1 MREPSDVSGDGKS
14 TVCSTSSSS
23 NKWNIKALDPSFFLM
38 EIHQWSVIGGFPLQ
52 RNSNAESFPIPSCLQ
67 YFAAA
72 IQWFC
77 VPDTRSRGRTQK
89 RKSDTADVCKA
100 EVERFAVKRGWRS
113 FYHRN
118 NNGCF
123 QQKETP
129 MNFRENVDKD
139 GNTLDLDNAI
149 GSSYY
154 FIACSPYELGK
165 PSEWDS
171 KQARH
176 ISVVASQISSK
187 STVYAC
193 FV

>member
-1 MREPSDVSGDGKS
+1 M
-14 TVCSTSSSS
+14 TSS
-23 NKWNIKALDPSFFLM
+23 
-38 EIHQWSVIGGFPLQ
+38 
-52 RNSNAESFPIPSCLQ
+52 CLL

-77 VPDTRSRGRTQK
+77 IPDTRSRGRTQK

-171 KQARH
+171 NRH
-176 ISVVASQISSK
+176 VTLASWRLRSAANRRFMLVLFKEQRRYQSSAILDLCDGNLPGGTGGYRYYNPWYHQWRQFSIMTISQSYII
-187 STVYAC
+187 
-193 FV
+193 